1 VSARSAW
8 QRGAGFAIL
17 RRVRRRGAEG
27 LSLLDLLVALALLA
41 LLVYLVRIDWRV
53 PPAAP
58 PAAAHGSTRSS
69 RTSV

>member
-1 VSARSAW
+1 VK
-8 QRGAGFAIL
+8 
-17 RRVRRRGAEG
+17 G
-27 LSLLDLLVALALLA
+27 LSLLDLLVVLALLA